1 MTLCDVVSRNND
13 NANMSQAPR
22 EITKRIQDLREELE
36 LHNHRYYVLDEPTIP
51 DAEYD
56 RLFNELKTLEAK
68 YPALIIPESPT
79 QRVGG
84 KPLTQFGK
92 VIHQVPMLSLDNVF
106 TEDEFQQFHTRI
118 EQRISGEAWTYYL
131 EPKFDGLAVS
141 LRYDNGKLIQAAT
154 RGDGEVGEDITQ
166 NIRTIHAI
174 PLRLM
179 GDYPKALEVRGEVFM
194 PIAGFK
200 ALNERA
206 VSQDEKTFANPRNAA
221 AGSLRQLDPNI
232 TAQRPL
238 DFFAYDAFFDGKND
252 LTQQKLMERLEGW
265 GLKVCHEHHMAPSL
279 KAVFKYYAAL
289 LEKRKSFPYEI
300 DGMVAKVNDITL
312 QTRLGFVSRA
322 PRWAVAFKFPSEE
335 ELTELLAIDF
345 QVGRTGALTPVARLK
360 PVFVGGVTVSNA
372 TLHNMDEIER
382 KDIRL
387 HDTVIIRRAGDV
399 IPEVVRPILEKRK
412 PHAQKIKLPTT
423 CPVCHSHVIK
433 EEGEAIARC
442 MGGLVC
448 AAQRIEGIKHFVS
461 RKALNIEG
469 LGSKWVEQLVEVGY
483 IQDVADIFHLKKQD
497 LLSVERMGE
506 KSAAKLLESIELSKK
521 TTFSKFIYAL
531 GIREVGEATAKSLAH
546 HFETIDDLM
555 VATEADL
562 LAIQDIGPVVAQH
575 IVSFFAEAKNRAV
588 ISRLLK
594 SGVQWPA
601 AAKHKA
607 QPLQGHRYVITG
619 TLSVP
624 RELIKEKLEQLGA
637 VVSESVSSKITGLIV
652 GENAGSKLS
661 KAEALGI
668 AVMDESALRQMLNK
682 IGESIE

>member
-1 MTLCDVVSRNND
+1 
-13 NANMSQAPR
+13 MSQPPR
-22 EITKRIQDLREELE
+22 DIINRIQDLREELE
-36 LHNHRYYVLDEPTIP
+36 LHNHRYYVLDEPSIP
-51 DAEYD
+51 DSEYD
-56 RLFNELKTLEAK
+56 RLFSELKKLEEK
-68 YPALIIPESPT
+68 YPSLITPESPT
-79 QRVGG
+79 QRIGG
-84 KPLTQFGK
+84 KPLIQFGK
-92 VIHQVPMLSLDNVF
+92 VNHQVPMLSLDNVF
-106 TEDEFQQFHTRI
+106 TESEFEQFHARI
-118 EQRISGEAWTYYL
+118 EQRVSGEAWIYYL
-131 EPKFDGLAVS
+131 EPKFDGLAIS
-141 LRYDNGKLIQAAT
+141 LRYEDGKLMRAAT
-154 RGDGEVGEDITQ
+154 RGDGEVGEDVTQ

-179 GDYPKALEVRGEVFM
+179 GNYPKTLEVRGEVFM

-206 VSQDEKTFANPRNAA
+206 ISQDEKAFVNPRNAA
-221 AGSLRQLDPNI
+221 AGSLRQLDPTI

-238 DFFAYDAFFDGKND
+238 DFFAYDAFFEGKNS
-252 LTQQKLMERLEGW
+252 LTQQILMQRLEGW
-265 GLKVCHEHHMAPSL
+265 GLRICHEYHIGHTL
-279 KAVFKYYAAL
+279 KAVFEYYASL
-289 LEKRKSFPYEI
+289 LEKRKSLPYQI
-300 DGMVAKVNDITL
+300 DGLVAKVNEIDL
-312 QTRLGFVSRA
+312 QRRIGFVSRA

-335 ELTELLAIDF
+335 ELTELIAIDF

-372 TLHNMDEIER
+372 TLHNIDEIER

-399 IPEVVRPILEKRK
+399 IPEVVGPILEKRK
-412 PHAQKIKLPTT
+412 PHALRIKLPST

-469 LGSKWVEQLVEVGY
+469 LGSKWVEQLVEVGL
-483 IQDVADIFHLKKQD
+483 IKDVSDIFHLRKQD
-497 LLSVERMGE
+497 LLSIERMGE
-506 KSAAKLLESIELSKK
+506 KSATNLLESIESSKK
-521 TTFSKFIYAL
+521 TSFAKFIYAL

-546 HFETIDDLM
+546 HFQTLDDLI
-555 VATEADL
+555 VATEENL
-562 LAIQDIGPVVAQH
+562 LAIPDIGPVVAQH
-575 IVSFFAEAKNRAV
+575 IVSFFAESKNKAV
-588 ISRLLK
+588 ITELLK
-594 SGVQWPA
+594 SGINWPIA
-601 AAKHKA
+601 TKPKA

-619 TLSVP
+619 TLTVP

-637 VVSESVSSKITGLIV
+637 VVSDSVSTKTTGLII

-668 AVMDESALRQMLNK
+668 AVMDESALRQMLSQ
-682 IGESIE
+682 IGETLLFPL